1 MDSAIPVLA
10 IRPATEHD
18 VPELARL
25 FTALGHPATAE
36 AIAERGRERAAAGN
50 TALVAPRR
58 DGALAG
64 AATLHRMVV
73 LHRPRPVGR
82 ITALVVDT
90 PLRGARGRPRP
101 RRVPTRRVICP
112 PSAADRWRGEGEK
125 TARPVRRAGSQQ
137 HRFQFKECA
146 QQFVRNGQC
155 SGGDRPYE

>member
-36 AIAERGRERAAAGN
+36 AIAERWREWAAAGN
-50 TALVAPRR
+50 TALVAPRC

-90 PLRGARGRPRP
+90 PLRGQGVGRAL
-101 RRVPTRRVICP
+101 V
-112 PSAADRWRGEGEK
+112 AAAEE
-125 TARPVRRAGSQQ
+125 TLARAGCGLLEITSHARLGDAHAFYERLGYKQTSM
-137 HRFQFKECA
+137 RFAKVLA
-146 QQFVRNGQC
+146 PAG
-155 SGGDRPYE
+155 

>member
-10 IRPATEHD
+10 IRPATEHA

-36 AIAERGRERAAAGN
+36 AIAERWREWSAAGN

-73 LHRPRPVGR
+73 LHRPSPVGR

-90 PLRGARGRPRP
+90 PLRGQGVGRAL
-101 RRVPTRRVICP
+101 V
-112 PSAADRWRGEGEK
+112 AAAEE
-125 TARPVRRAGSQQ
+125 TLARAGCGLLEITSHARLGYKQTSM
-137 HRFQFKECA
+137 RFAKVLVPA
-146 QQFVRNGQC
+146 G
-155 SGGDRPYE
+155 

>member
-36 AIAERGRERAAAGN
+36 AIAERWREWAAAGN

-73 LHRPRPVGR
+73 LHRPSPVGR

-90 PLRGARGRPRP
+90 PLRGQGVGRAPSSQLRKRRWHARGADCWRPQVTRVWGTSRP
-101 RRVPTRRVICP
+101 ACASQR
-112 PSAADRWRGEGEK
+112 SS
-125 TARPVRRAGSQQ
+125 RPLANQIR
-137 HRFQFKECA
+137 
-146 QQFVRNGQC
+146 
-155 SGGDRPYE
+155 

>member
-36 AIAERGRERAAAGN
+36 AIAERWREWAAAGN

-90 PLRGARGRPRP
+90 PLRGQGVGRALVACQ
-101 RRVPTRRVICP
+101 RVV
-112 PSAADRWRGEGEK
+112 S
-125 TARPVRRAGSQQ
+125 
-137 HRFQFKECA
+137 
-146 QQFVRNGQC
+146 FVRLRRQTAGVEKEKKRSTGKARRITAASLPIQGMR
-155 SGGDRPYE
+155 SAVRQKWTM